1 MDIDTGPFTVEEVQA
16 AITHLKNGKI
26 PGIDGID
33 AEMLKVDPEL
43 AAGYLCTLFEHIRE
57 NMKVPDDWKKAM
69 IVKVTKKGV
78 LSKCD
83 NFRGISLL
91 SVPSKV
97 LGRVVIER
105 IKEGIDVKLRCE
117 QAGFREG
124 RGTIEQVFIVRKI
137 IEQSIEWQAPLYINF
152 VDFTKAFDSLDRSR
166 LRKILRHY
174 GIPSELVDLIRAMYE
189 LRQLL

>member
-1 MDIDTGPFTVEEVQA
+1 
-16 AITHLKNGKI
+16 
-26 PGIDGID
+26 
-33 AEMLKVDPEL
+33 MLK
-43 AAGYLCTLFEHIRE
+43 YQRR
-57 NMKVPDDWKKAM
+57 
-69 IVKVTKKGV
+69 V

-105 IKEGIDVKLRCE
+105 IKEGIDTKLRCE
-117 QAGFREG
+117 QAGFRKG
-124 RGTIEQVFIVRKI
+124 RGTTEQVFILRNI

-166 LRKILRHY
+166 LWKILRH
-174 GIPSELVDLIRAMYE
+174 
-189 LRQLL
+189 